1 MKIKHCRNCKNT
13 ELFDLFSLGKISF
26 TGKFPNTI
34 RQNVPKAYLNVLMCK
49 KCKLVQLDRNFDLN
63 YLYGK
68 SYGYRTGINK
78 TMTDH
83 VKKIVRKCSALVKLK
98 SKQYV
103 LDIGSNDATLLNFYP
118 NDIIKVGVDPLVNK
132 YKKFYKKINYKISNF
147 FKIKDIEKIKIK
159 KKFKIISALSVF
171 YDLRDPNK
179 FIKEIKKILD
189 DKGVFV
195 LEHVD
200 LYYIIKNNIFD
211 TICHEH
217 LVFYSTKII
226 IEMMKNNGLKV
237 FNHEYNEIN
246 GGSSRYYICHSK
258 TNFKVSKN
266 INKVLLREN
275 LQGIELKKTYKLFF
289 TKILNEKIKLIK
301 LIKKIKNEEQDIHGY
316 GASTKGN
323 VLLQFYNINN
333 KVVNYIADRNP
344 LKWNSFT
351 PGTRIKIISE
361 SQSRK
366 IKPHFYLVLPWH
378 FKNEILIR
386 EKNIRKK
393 GTKFI
398 FPLPKVRVV

>member
-1 MKIKHCRNCKNT
+1 
-13 ELFDLFSLGKISF
+13 
-26 TGKFPNTI
+26 
-34 RQNVPKAYLNVLMCK
+34 
-49 KCKLVQLDRNFDLN
+49 
-63 YLYGK
+63 
-68 SYGYRTGINK
+68 
-78 TMTDH
+78 
-83 VKKIVRKCSALVKLK
+83 
-98 SKQYV
+98 
-103 LDIGSNDATLLNFYP
+103 
-118 NDIIKVGVDPLVNK
+118 
-132 YKKFYKKINYKISNF
+132 
-147 FKIKDIEKIKIK
+147 
-159 KKFKIISALSVF
+159 
-171 YDLRDPNK
+171 
-179 FIKEIKKILD
+179 
-189 DKGVFV
+189 
-195 LEHVD
+195 
-200 LYYIIKNNIFD
+200 
-211 TICHEH
+211 
-217 LVFYSTKII
+217 
-226 IEMMKNNGLKV
+226 MMKNNGLKV

-258 TNFKVSKN
+258 TNFTVSKN
-266 INKVLLREN
+266 IKKVLLREN

-289 TKILNEKIKLIK
+289 TKILNEKNKLIK